1 MKPSEQGHIH
11 LMCSSTTCE
20 FLHMTLV
27 VDKMNGH
34 GLSNKAH
41 CEYLLKK
48 TKLPP
53 HQPQTHKPTLITRWS
68 TSVIKVRGYM
78 HSNAF
83 KTRLGFSFTVI
94 RSFRSIVSVFFIQVK
109 LFKFILQSKQTV
121 SYTHNN
127 NYGKE

>member
-1 MKPSEQGHIH
+1 
-11 LMCSSTTCE
+11 
-20 FLHMTLV
+20 MTLE

-41 CEYLLKK
+41 YERLLKK

-68 TSVIKVRGYM
+68 TSVIKVRGYI

-94 RSFRSIVSVFFIQVK
+94 RTFSLKGHCVGIVYLSEAVQVYFVIKTKCK
-109 LFKFILQSKQTV
+109 LSDNICVIIRYTVKNNSK
-121 SYTHNN
+121 
-127 NYGKE
+127 